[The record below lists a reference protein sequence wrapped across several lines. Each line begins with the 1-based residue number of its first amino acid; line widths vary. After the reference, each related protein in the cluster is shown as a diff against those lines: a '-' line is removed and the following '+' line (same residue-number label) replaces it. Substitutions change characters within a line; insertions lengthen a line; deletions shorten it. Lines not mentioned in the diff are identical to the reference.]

1 MEPKITLLDKA
12 IAAVSPEAGL
22 RRLVSKHWLTEFE
35 RGDWNRE
42 QRGYSGGKSR
52 QASSETQ
59 RKQRQRINR
68 IWEARD
74 MEEKFCFVRG
84 VLEKLTQYTC
94 GAITYQS
101 RTGDS
106 DIDQEYQDYFHD
118 WCGRADLTGR
128 FRLSELVQLG
138 FRATVRDGEYGWM
151 IVPDGDEIR
160 LQPIEADRIGGPDR
174 VKAEENNING
184 ILLDEAGRV
193 LGYEIFK
200 RSRMAQYTKEDF
212 DLGMGAGV
220 VPAEMFLHLFRP
232 TRADQYHGDSWLSPL
247 LPHARD
253 IHELFG
259 FEKMAM
265 KFAAAFAGFI
275 RRKDSAPTGS
285 GLDWMTKSGG
295 GSGGPNAFE
304 VQAGM
309 IKRLQEGEE
318 ITFPGSTGRPSG
330 NLMQFVEI
338 LIREMALGLNMPFGF
353 VYNMA
358 LLGGVTARIEV
369 MQAWRTI
376 QQYQHLLVDKV
387 LNKVRDLVI
396 ERAIAMGAVT
406 PHPLW
411 RQGAWNFGARLT
423 GDTGNYVQEQMML
436 LQNGII
442 PRGKVIEEIDGSS
455 NMEVARTLAREVK
468 ELQEVG
474 AEAGVPIELIVPSMM
489 NATQMLAAINM
500 PPPEPPPQPKGYVA
514 KVGEKS
520 AAQLIDVLTAYAEG
534 KLERESAIQSLVYV
548 YGVPRA
554 KAESLV
560 PEARPK
566 VEQTHGSGN
575 SNSGSVTA
583 RGAE

>member
-1 MEPKITLLDKA
+1 MEQKITFLDKA
-12 IAAVSPEAGL
+12 IAAVAPEAGL
-22 RRLVSKHWLTEFE
+22 RRLVSKHWLKEFE
-35 RGDWNRE
+35 RGDWSRE
-42 QRGYSGGKSR
+42 QRGYSGGKTR
-52 QASSETQ
+52 QGSPETQ

-118 WCGRADLTGR
+118 WCGRADVTGR
-128 FRLSELVQLG
+128 YRLAELVQLG
-138 FRATVRDGEYGWM
+138 FRATARDGEYGWI

-160 LQPIEADRIGGPDR
+160 LQPIEADRIGGPDQ
-174 VKAEENNING
+174 VKADEYCING
-184 ILLDEAGRV
+184 IHIDQVGRV
-193 LGYEIFK
+193 TGYEIYR
-200 RSRMAQYTKEDF
+200 RSRMAQYTKETF
-212 DLGMGAGV
+212 DMGLGTGI
-220 VPAEMFLHLFRP
+220 VPPELFLHLFRP

-259 FEKMAM
+259 FEKLAM

-285 GLDWMTKSGG
+285 GLDWMTKTGTG
-295 GSGGPNAFE
+295 AGGPNAFE

-338 LIREMALGLNMPFGF
+338 LIREMALGLNLPFGF
-353 VYNMA
+353 CYNMA

-369 MQAWRTI
+369 MQAHRTI
-376 QQYQHLLVDKV
+376 QQYQQLLVDKV
-387 LNKVRDLVI
+387 LNKVRDLVL
-396 ERAIAMGAVT
+396 ERAIAMGKIT

-411 RQGAWNFGARLT
+411 RSGSWNFGPRLT
-423 GDTGNYVQEQMML
+423 GDTGNYVQEQMLL

-455 NMEVARTLAREVK
+455 NLEVARTLAREVK
-468 ELQEVG
+468 QLQEVA
-474 AEAGVPIELIVPSMM
+474 AESVVPIELIVPSMQ
-489 NATQMLAAINM
+489 NATQLLAAINM
-500 PPPEPPPQPKGYVA
+500 PPEMPPPPVKGLVG
-514 KVGEKS
+514 KVGEKT
-520 AAQLIDVLTAYAEG
+520 AAQLIDVLTAHAEG

-554 KAESLV
+554 KAEALV
-560 PEARPK
+560 PESRPQQSPD
-566 VEQTHGSGN
+566 ESRNPDNRGGSDGN
-575 SNSGSVTA
+575 A
-583 RGAE
+583 

>member
-1 MEPKITLLDKA
+1 MEQKITFLDKA
-12 IAAVSPEAGL
+12 IAAVAPETAL
-22 RRLVSKHWLTEFE
+22 RRLVSKHWLREFE
-35 RGDWNRE
+35 RGDWSRE
-42 QRGYSGGKSR
+42 QRGGSGGRTR
-52 QASSETQ
+52 QASSESS
-59 RKQRQRINR
+59 RKQRQRIDR

-94 GAITYQS
+94 GAINYQS

-128 FRLSELVQLG
+128 FRLLELIQLG
-138 FRATVRDGEYGWM
+138 FRGTVRDGEYGW
-151 IVPDGDEIR
+151 IVVPDGDEIR
-160 LQPIEADRIGGPDR
+160 LQAIEADRIGGPDK
-174 VKAEENNING
+174 VKTEESNING
-184 ILLDEAGRV
+184 IVIDEYGRV
-193 LGYEIFK
+193 VSYEIYR
-200 RSRMAQYTKEDF
+200 RSLLSQYTKEMD
-212 DLGMGAGV
+212 
-220 VPAEMFLHLFRP
+220 VPAEGFLHLFRP
-232 TRADQYHGDSWLSPL
+232 TRADQYHGDSWLSPA

-259 FEKMAM
+259 FEKVAM

-275 RRKDSAPTGS
+275 RRKDTGMAGS
-285 GLDWMTKSGG
+285 GLDWMTKAGGASGT
-295 GSGGPNAFE
+295 GGPNSFE

-338 LIREMALGLNMPFGF
+338 LIREMALGLNLPFGF

-369 MQAWRTI
+369 MQAMRTI
-376 QQYQHLLVDKV
+376 NQYQQLLVDKV
-387 LNKVRDLVI
+387 LNKVRDLVL
-396 ERAIAMGAVT
+396 ERAIAMGRVT

-411 RQGAWNFGARLT
+411 RQGTWNFGARLT

-442 PRGKVIEEIDGSS
+442 TRGKVIEEIDGSS
-455 NMEVARTLAREVK
+455 NLEVARTLAREVK
-468 ELQEVG
+468 ELQEV
-474 AEAGVPIELIVPSMM
+474 AADSAVPIELFVPSMPQ
-489 NATQMLAAINM
+489 ATQMLAAINT
-500 PPPEPPPQPKGYVA
+500 PPEMPPPQPKGYVG
-514 KVGEKS
+514 KVGEKT
-520 AAQLIDVLTAYAEG
+520 AAQVIEVLTSYAEG

-554 KAESLV
+554 KAEALV
-560 PEARPK
+560 PEKRM
-566 VEQTHGSGN
+566 EQNGSRN
-575 SNSGSVTA
+575 TNGSIPA
-583 RGAE
+583 GGEA

>member
-1 MEPKITLLDKA
+1 MEQKITFLDKA

-22 RRLVSKHWLTEFE
+22 RRLVSKHWLQEFE

-42 QRGYSGGKSR
+42 QRGISGGKTR
-52 QASSETQ
+52 QGSPETQ

-74 MEEKFCFVRG
+74 MEEKFCFIRG

-118 WCGRADLTGR
+118 WCGRADVTGR
-128 FRLSELVQLG
+128 YRLAELVQLG
-138 FRATVRDGEYGWM
+138 FRATARDGEYGWI

-160 LQPIEADRIGGPDR
+160 LQPIEADRIGGPDT
-174 VKAEENNING
+174 VKADEYCING
-184 ILLDEAGRV
+184 IHIDQVGRV
-193 LGYEIFK
+193 TGYEIYR
-200 RSRMAQYTKEDF
+200 RSRMAQYTKETF
-212 DLGMGAGV
+212 DMGLGTGI
-220 VPAEMFLHLFRP
+220 VPPELFLHLFRP

-259 FEKMAM
+259 FEKLAM
-265 KFAAAFAGFI
+265 KFASAFAGFI

-285 GLDWMTKSGG
+285 GLDWMTKTGTG
-295 GSGGPNAFE
+295 AGGPNAFE

-338 LIREMALGLNMPFGF
+338 LIREMALGLNLPFGF

-369 MQAWRTI
+369 MQAHRTI
-376 QQYQHLLVDKV
+376 QQYQQLLVDKV
-387 LNKVRDLVI
+387 LNKVRDLVL
-396 ERAIAMGAVT
+396 ERAIAMGKIT

-411 RQGAWNFGARLT
+411 KAGSWNFGARLT
-423 GDTGNYVQEQMML
+423 GDTGNYVQEQMLL

-455 NMEVARTLAREVK
+455 NLEVARTLAREVK
-468 ELQEVG
+468 QLQEVA
-474 AEAGVPIELIVPSMM
+474 AESVVPIELIVPSMQ

-500 PPPEPPPQPKGYVA
+500 PPEMPPPPVKGLVG
-514 KVGEKS
+514 KVGEKT
-520 AAQLIDVLTAYAEG
+520 AAQLIDVLTAHAEG

-554 KAESLV
+554 KAEALV
-560 PEARPK
+560 PESRP
-566 VEQTHGSGN
+566 QQPSDGSNRDNGGGSGGN
-575 SNSGSVTA
+575 A
-583 RGAE
+583 

>member
-1 MEPKITLLDKA
+1 MEQKITFLDKA
-12 IAAVSPEAGL
+12 IAAVNPEAGL
-22 RRLVSKHWLTEFE
+22 RRLVSKHWLQEFE
-35 RGDWNRE
+35 RGDWARE
-42 QRGYSGGKSR
+42 QRGFSGGKSR

-106 DIDQEYQDYFHD
+106 DIDQQYQDFFHD

-128 FRLSELVQLG
+128 MRLAELVQLG
-138 FRATVRDGEYGWM
+138 FRGMVRDGEYGW
-151 IVPDGDEIR
+151 IVVPDGEEIR
-160 LQPIEADRIGGPDR
+160 LQPIEADRIGGPDQ
-174 VKAEENNING
+174 VKAAENNING
-184 ILLDEAGRV
+184 ILLDEVGRV
-193 LGYEIFK
+193 TGYEIYR

-212 DLGMGAGV
+212 DMGLGQGV
-220 VPAEMFLHLFRP
+220 VPPEMFLHLYRP
-232 TRADQYHGDSWLSPL
+232 VRADQYHGDSWLSPL

-275 RRKDSAPTGS
+275 RRKDSVPTGS
-285 GLDWMTKSGG
+285 GLDWMTKAS
-295 GSGGPNAFE
+295 SATGGPNSFE

-330 NLMQFVEI
+330 NLIQFVEI

-376 QQYQHLLVDKV
+376 QQYQQLLVDKL
-387 LNKVRDLVI
+387 LNKVRDMVL
-396 ERAIAMGAVT
+396 ERGIAMGQIA
-406 PHPLW
+406 PHPAW
-411 RQGAWNFGARLT
+411 KMGSWNFGARLT

-468 ELQEVG
+468 ELQEVA
-474 AEAGVPIELIVPSMM
+474 AETAVPIELFVPSMPQ
-489 NATQMLAAINM
+489 ATQMLAAINM
-500 PPPEPPPQPKGYVA
+500 PPQEPPPPVKGLVG
-514 KVGEKS
+514 KVGEKTAS
-520 AAQLIDVLTAYAEG
+520 QLIDVLTAHAEG

-560 PEARPK
+560 PVQRPEVK
-566 VEQTHGSGN
+566 AKETGN
-575 SNSGSVTA
+575 V
-583 RGAE
+583 RPE